1 MQEIKG
7 MVADLE
13 RTLLSLDKTA
23 SKRVVQ
29 RALEYGSPIEIA
41 SELITET
48 LERIGTGWEQGDY
61 SLSQVYMSGTICEA
75 IIDDVLPKNSPSRR
89 NQPITAIGVFEDYHM
104 LGKRIVYSALRA
116 SGIELIDLGGGL
128 TIEKT
133 LKQIEENQVKIL
145 LLSVLM
151 LPSALKIKG
160 LIDEL
165 KGKDVKVVVGGA
177 PFRFDPNL
185 ATEIGAIA
193 SGKDSSEAI
202 AIMNKLLEE
211 AE

>member
-7 MVADLE
+7 MIINLE
-13 RTLLSLDKTA
+13 RALLSLDKA
-23 SKRVVQ
+23 ESKRIVQ
-29 RALEYGSPIEIA
+29 KALEYGSPIEIA
-41 SELITET
+41 SELITEA

-61 SLSQVYMSGTICEA
+61 SLSQVYMSGTICES

-128 TIEKT
+128 TIEKA
-133 LKQIEENQVKIL
+133 LKKIEENQIKIL

-165 KGKDVKVVVGGA
+165 KGKDVKVIVGGA

-185 ATEIGAIA
+185 ATEIGAFA

-202 AIMNKLLEE
+202 VVMNKLLEE
-211 AE
+211 AK